1 MIELSHVTKTF
12 GGAKRALDDL
22 TLTVPQGA
30 VYGLVGSNGAG
41 KTTAI
46 RHITGIFRPDS
57 GSVTIGGLPVYENPP
72 VKSRIG
78 YIPDDLGVF
87 GGGTLRE
94 LAAFFRT
101 MYPRFDAKRYA
112 ALRDVFRLD
121 ESTPLR
127 RFSKGMQKHAAF
139 WLTLSMRPDIW
150 YLTSRLTGSTPSCG
164 GKSGVWLSRTWQA
177 TARQCWYRRTICANW
192 KISATMSASCTRG
205 VCF

>member
-78 YIPDDLGVF
+78 YIPDDLGSNA
-87 GGGTLRE
+87 GPTEWR
-94 LAAFFRT
+94 R
-101 MYPRFDAKRYA
+101 YPR
-112 ALRDVFRLD
+112 
-121 ESTPLR
+121 
-127 RFSKGMQKHAAF
+127 
-139 WLTLSMRPDIW
+139 
-150 YLTSRLTGSTPSCG
+150 
-164 GKSGVWLSRTWQA
+164 
-177 TARQCWYRRTICANW
+177 
-192 KISATMSASCTRG
+192 
-205 VCF
+205 